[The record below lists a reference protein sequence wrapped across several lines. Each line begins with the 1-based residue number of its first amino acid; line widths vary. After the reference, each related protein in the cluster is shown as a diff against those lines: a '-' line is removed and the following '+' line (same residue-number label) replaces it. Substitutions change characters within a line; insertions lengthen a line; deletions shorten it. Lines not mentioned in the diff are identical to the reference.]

1 MLDETGVARRYRNP
15 KRALANSS
23 FTEEKIGT
31 LAAPPMSAK
40 VERAIY
46 DRRRI
51 WLKHQLDSVSEAQK
65 QRGDDGRFR
74 AWPLQLLF
82 HNISWYLAF

>member
-1 MLDETGVARRYRNP
+1 MARRYRNP
-15 KRALANSS
+15 KRALANRS

-74 AWPLQLLF
+74 A
-82 HNISWYLAF
+82 